1 MSDPHFPLDKIH
13 TISFM
18 EPLLY
23 FDLFLVQHFYALIEY
38 TTGECPAMMLASV
51 DMKEHMKMHEMMKS
65 FSKNKTKKDEKK
77 EVTGWLLFQKE
88 ERLKVIADNPSWHH
102 TKVSAEVG
110 KRWNEGPEGK
120 KIKKEWQLRAEQ
132 YNQVI
137 KTL

>member
-1 MSDPHFPLDKIH
+1 MSDPLFPLDKIH

-77 EVTGWLLFQKE
+77 RSNWLVTVS
-88 ERLKVIADNPSWHH
+88 ER
-102 TKVSAEVG
+102 G
-110 KRWNEGPEGK
+110 KTESDCRQSFLASYQS
-120 KIKKEWQLRAEQ
+120 IC
-132 YNQVI
+132 
-137 KTL
+137 